1 MVYNYPKQIKAFY
14 MRVNEDNKTV
24 AAVDI
29 LFPEARKLIIKLNL

>member
-1 MVYNYPKQIKAFY
+1 MVYNYPKEIKAFY

-29 LFPEARKLIIKLNL
+29 LFPEVLNLFNSDS